1 MSTSG
6 IDSAAVTTQL
16 ESLQQNPSTK
26 NSENLVQTL
35 LGGASESSS
44 GNDVV
49 DVSLKDIYKSLT
61 VLAQQVLDKLQ
72 EILGDELPDGIASL
86 KPEDH
91 TPEKTAQ
98 NIVDGA
104 TALFG
109 VFAKQNSNLQGEDL
123 LDAFMKTIRGG
134 IDTGYGQADKILGDI
149 GAYDIDGVKS
159 GIDET
164 KKLVEEKLKAF
175 EDNYRKQNGLV
186 TDSGTDKPKTAT
198 TASTPTTVSQVA

>member
-16 ESLQQNPSTK
+16 ESLQNPSTK

-35 LGGASESSS
+35 LGGTSESSS

-49 DVSLKDIYKSLT
+49 DVSLKDVYKSLT

-72 EILGDELPDGIASL
+72 EILGDELPDGISSL

-149 GAYDIDGVKS
+149 GAYDIDGVRS

-186 TDSGTDKPKTAT
+186 TDTGTDTTKPAST
-198 TASTPTTVSQVA
+198 TQTPTTVSQVA